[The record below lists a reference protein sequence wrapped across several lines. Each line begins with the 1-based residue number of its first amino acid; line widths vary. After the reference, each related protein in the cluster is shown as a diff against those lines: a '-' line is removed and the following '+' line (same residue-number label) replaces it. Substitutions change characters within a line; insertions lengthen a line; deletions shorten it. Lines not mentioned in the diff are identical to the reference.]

1 MGAAPNP
8 AGPDVLSLRRFILPG
23 LFVLTLFV
31 TLWVRRP
38 EPLPPLPPQWE
49 LSGDIF
55 GTTWAVKVITEQD
68 SAGSAVLQA
77 AVEASLAA
85 IDGTM
90 STYKPDSELSL
101 LNANSGVGTVPVS
114 AELGGLL
121 NTSARINQQ
130 TGGAFDV
137 TVGPL
142 VNAWGFGPDVAT
154 APSAEGRAA
163 ALSRVGAEHLV
174 YDPQTQALTRNLEG
188 LYIDLSGI
196 AKGYAVDRV
205 AELIG
210 QQGHSRYL
218 VEIGGEVRTHGLS
231 QRGTPWA
238 VGIETPDGGVQD
250 TARVVT
256 LDGLSL
262 ATSGNYRNLRVE
274 DGRTVTHIIDPRSG
288 QPVSH
293 GLGSVSVIAAD
304 CTEADA
310 LATALYVL
318 GWEEGFDLAER
329 EGFAALFLRR
339 AAQGGAAP
347 STTARATAAFNRTVP
362 GESQPVSG
370 PDR

>member
-304 CTEADA
+304 CTTADA

-329 EGFAALFLRR
+329 EGIAAIFLRR
-339 AAQGGAAP
+339 PGKGGGTPAAE
-347 STTARATAAFNRTVP
+347 ARATTEFSRVAGDEAGP
-362 GESQPVSG
+362 AGGEEG
-370 PDR
+370 

>member
-1 MGAAPNP
+1 
-8 AGPDVLSLRRFILPG
+8 LPG

-38 EPLPPLPPQWE
+38 EPLPPPPPQWE
-49 LSGDIF
+49 LSGAIF
-55 GTTWAVKVITEQD
+55 GTTWTVKVVA
-68 SAGSAVLQA
+68 SADATDA
-77 AVEASLAA
+77 ALLSAA
-85 IDGTM
+85 IERTLARVDNTM
-90 STYKPDSELSL
+90 STYKPDSELSI
-101 LNANSGVGTVPVS
+101 LNANSALGAASLSP
-114 AELGGLL
+114 ELGDLL
-121 NTSARINQQ
+121 KTSARIHRW

-142 VNAWGFGPDVAT
+142 VNAWGFGPDSAT
-154 APSAEGRAA
+154 QPSDEARADAA
-163 ALSRVGAEHLV
+163 ARVGAAHLT
-174 YDPQTQALTRNLEG
+174 YDPTTNTLSRDIPG
-188 LYIDLSGI
+188 IYIDLSGI

-205 AELIG
+205 AEVVERD
-210 QQGHSRYL
+210 GHSRYL

-318 GWEEGFDLAER
+318 GWDEGFEFAER
-329 EGFAALFLRR
+329 SNIAALFLRR
-339 AAQGGAAP
+339 ANGEETKPPGP
-347 STTARATAAFNRTVP
+347 EERATTGFTEIAVGRGLPREAER
-362 GESQPVSG
+362 
-370 PDR
+370 R